1 MTEKTKSP
9 QKTQQVKQQ
18 VKSQT
23 TDKKSQTTDKK
34 TNMKESAIYVS
45 KSMYERFQQDWVLR
59 GPVVAIVKWSVV
71 SLVILYVFAVSIDY
85 IFKLETK
92 LQDFITKQLARIWF
106 YLEIFLYS
114 YIVYHDFEKAFLPPN
129 PSLFEKYRSLL
140 FWFSFIN
147 LSIIIYNL
155 IFRN

>member
-9 QKTQQVKQQ
+9 PKKQQ
-18 VKSQT
+18 VTQ
-23 TDKKSQTTDKK
+23 KSQTTDKK
-34 TNMKESAIYVS
+34 TSMKESAIYVS

-71 SLVILYVFAVSIDY
+71 SLVILYILAVSVDY

-92 LQDFITKQLARIWF
+92 LQDFITKQLSIIWF
-106 YLEIFLYS
+106 YLEIFLFS

>member
-9 QKTQQVKQQ
+9 QKTQQI
-18 VKSQT
+18 KSH
-23 TDKKSQTTDKK
+23 TTDKK
-34 TNMKESAIYVS
+34 TKIKESAIYVG
-45 KSMYERFQQDWVLR
+45 KSMYERFQQDRVLR

-71 SLVILYVFAVSIDY
+71 LLVILYVFAVSIDY

-106 YLEIFLYS
+106 FLEIFLYS

>member
-9 QKTQQVKQQ
+9 PKQQQVKQKQQ

-23 TDKKSQTTDKK
+23 TDKKTKI
-34 TNMKESAIYVS
+34 KESAIYVG
-45 KSMYERFQQDWVLR
+45 KSMYERFQQDRVLR
-59 GPVVAIVKWSVV
+59 GPVVAIVKWGVV
-71 SLVILYVFAVSIDY
+71 LLVILYVFAVSIDY
-85 IFKLETK
+85 IFNLETR

-106 YLEIFLYS
+106 FLEIFLYS

-129 PSLFEKYRSLL
+129 PSLFEKYRFLL

-155 IFRN
+155 IVRN

>member
-9 QKTQQVKQQ
+9 PKQQVKQ
-18 VKSQT
+18 KSQT
-23 TDKKSQTTDKK
+23 TDKKK
-34 TNMKESAIYVS
+34 NIKESAIYVG
-45 KSMYERFQQDWVLR
+45 KSMYERFQQDRVLR

-71 SLVILYVFAVSIDY
+71 LLVILYVFAVSIDY

-106 YLEIFLYS
+106 FLEIFLYS

-155 IFRN
+155 IVRN

>member
-9 QKTQQVKQQ
+9 PKKQQ
-18 VKSQT
+18 VTQ
-23 TDKKSQTTDKK
+23 KSQTTDKK
-34 TNMKESAIYVS
+34 TSMKESAIYVS

-71 SLVILYVFAVSIDY
+71 SLVILYIFAVSVDY
-85 IFKLETK
+85 ILETK
-92 LQDFITKQLARIWF
+92 LQDFITKQLSRIWF

>member
-9 QKTQQVKQQ
+9 PKKQQ
-18 VKSQT
+18 VTQ
-23 TDKKSQTTDKK
+23 KSQTTDKK
-34 TNMKESAIYVS
+34 TSMKESAIYVS

-71 SLVILYVFAVSIDY
+71 SLVILYILAVSVDY

-92 LQDFITKQLARIWF
+92 LQDFITKQLSRIWF
-106 YLEIFLYS
+106 YLEIFLFS

>member
-1 MTEKTKSP
+1 MTEKTKLP
-9 QKTQQVKQQ
+9 QKTQQI
-18 VKSQT
+18 KSQT

-34 TNMKESAIYVS
+34 TKIKESAIYVG
-45 KSMYERFQQDWVLR
+45 KSMYERFQQDRVLR

-71 SLVILYVFAVSIDY
+71 LLVILYVFAVSIDY

-106 YLEIFLYS
+106 FLEIFLYS
-114 YIVYHDFEKAFLPPN
+114 YIVYHDSEKAFLPPN